1 MIIKRRKAGSMG
13 LNLTSMIDVVFL
25 LLIYFM
31 VATEF
36 QIAEESFPMDLPARD
51 AGQTI
56 MLDNEPL
63 VIVVESAGDGKRD
76 VRIQIE
82 GPWDSVATVEEL
94 TQFLRSNKIDE
105 FHVTGLFAEAHP
117 VLIQPT
123 ENARW
128 EHALATYNAVARAKY
143 TNITLDAPVTKLD
156 VLQ

>member
-1 MIIKRRKAGSMG
+1 MIIKRRKAGLIG

-36 QIAEESFPMDLPARD
+36 KTAEESFPMDLPARNI
-51 AGQTI
+51 GQTL

-63 VIVVESAGDGKRD
+63 VIVVESAGDGLRD
-76 VRIQIE
+76 VRVKIE
-82 GPWDSVATVEEL
+82 GPWDAIASPEVL
-94 TQFLRSNKIDE
+94 TQFLRLNKVDE
-105 FHVTGLFAEAHP
+105 FHVTGLFMETHP
-117 VLIQPT
+117 VLIRPT

-128 EHALATYNAVARAKY
+128 EHALAVYNAVARASY
-143 TNITLDAPVTKLD
+143 TNITFDAPVTKLD

>member
-36 QIAEESFPMDLPARD
+36 KTAEESFPMDLPARD

-63 VIVVESAGDGKRD
+63 VIVVESAGDGQRD
-76 VRIQIE
+76 RHFHLRQRLRRMQESSRTPYRTIQSL
-82 GPWDSVATVEEL
+82 GS
-94 TQFLRSNKIDE
+94 
-105 FHVTGLFAEAHP
+105 
-117 VLIQPT
+117 
-123 ENARW
+123 
-128 EHALATYNAVARAKY
+128 
-143 TNITLDAPVTKLD
+143 LDQVH
-156 VLQ
+156 